1 MTSTFTGR
9 TSRNTKENLKINQF
23 ETGFNEFEEEF
34 SEGLER
40 GRGGGGS
47 GASVGCG
54 GPVEDSNAEMAMKFA
69 LEMTGAAGKSW
80 SFCGERESS
89 SVCLPVCL
97 LSINVVQYTRII
109 LCCWLVHH
117 YLIKINLE
125 KMLTLSLSLYK
136 YRGREWR
143 RHDCCVGSAL
153 GFKRTYKWNGCIFF
167 FRSYES
173 GIFAPFVS
181 LGS

>member
-34 SEGLER
+34 IEGLER

-80 SFCGERESS
+80 SFCGEREFI
-89 SVCLPVCL
+89 CLPACL
-97 LSINVVQYTRII
+97 P
-109 LCCWLVHH
+109 
-117 YLIKINLE
+117 
-125 KMLTLSLSLYK
+125 SLYK
-136 YRGREWR
+136 RCTVHED
-143 RHDCCVGSAL
+143 HSLLLASA
-153 GFKRTYKWNGCIFF
+153 
-167 FRSYES
+167 
-173 GIFAPFVS
+173 S
-181 LGS
+181 LSDQN